1 MTETVITQ
9 EQLTDIQSVIDAK
22 LEDAQIPGA
31 QVEVSPEEAALMGAF
46 VEDAISEDD
55 AISSAIEGGNHD

>member
-1 MTETVITQ
+1 M
-9 EQLTDIQSVIDAK
+9 DAK